1 MESVI
6 VIGWDCSADFRC
18 YLVDVSHSL
27 LTLRLLLCW
36 CVGHVVLLS
45 NPGEKTRQT
54 AVDDGVLAELFEGR
68 FGEGEGGAALQETVH
83 SQRGESSLII
93 LNHQR

>member
-6 VIGWDCSADFRC
+6 VIGWDCPADFRC

-45 NPGEKTRQT
+45 NPGKKTRQT
-54 AVDDGVLAELFEGR
+54 AVDDRVLTELFEG
-68 FGEGEGGAALQETVH
+68 FVGERERGAALQETVH
-83 SQRGESSLII
+83 SQRGNSTLLV
-93 LNHQR
+93 LNH